1 MISIVIVQHNHAPLT
16 AAAVASIRATH
27 IEPPDVIVV
36 DSASTDG
43 ESGVPG
49 GGLEGCTLLRC
60 GENRGF
66 GAANN
71 AGARAARGEILLFLN
86 NDTIVRAPIVPR
98 IAEYMAVNPRCGA
111 VGLRLV
117 NPDGSLQN
125 SSGAD
130 PRIWS
135 IWQTSREGYIYASR
149 DAVRRDWVSG
159 AAMAVRRNLFDKA
172 GGFDEAYFMYY
183 EDVDLCARIRR
194 MGYEVHLLDAGEVV
208 HLKGGSQ
215 PGGMSGSLE
224 TEFRRSQLRYYGHY
238 APAADALAL
247 RLYLLLR
254 YLPRRIAGRGEAR
267 ALASRIMAMA
277 ATGNV

>member
-1 MISIVIVQHNHAPLT
+1 MISVIIVQHNHAPLT
-16 AAAVASIRATH
+16 AAAVASLRAAH
-27 IEPPDVIVV
+27 SEPPDVIVV
-36 DSASTDG
+36 DNASTEGD
-43 ESGVPG
+43 SAVPG
-49 GGLEGCTLLRC
+49 GTAEGCTRIQC
-60 GENRGF
+60 IENRGF

-86 NDTIVRAPIVPR
+86 NDTIVRAPIAPR
-98 IAEYMAVNPRCGA
+98 IAEYMAANPRCGA
-111 VGLRLV
+111 AGLRLL

-135 IWQTSREGYIYASR
+135 IWQTSRKGYVYAPR

-159 AAMAVRRNLFDKA
+159 AAMAVRRDVFEMA
-172 GGFDEAYFMYY
+172 GGFDETYFMYY

-194 MGYEVHLLDAGEVV
+194 MGYEVHLIDAGDVV

-215 PGGMSGSLE
+215 PGGMPASLE
-224 TEFRRSQLRYYGHY
+224 TEFRRSQLRYYRHH

-247 RLYLLLR
+247 RLYLVLR
-254 YLPRRIAGRGEAR
+254 YLPHRIAGRGEAR
-267 ALASRIMAMA
+267 ALATRIIAMA
-277 ATGNV
+277 AAGNV